1 MTYFHVL
8 MKYSFTKSERQSM
21 RLNSHLNLSH
31 ALGRSMMERPKTKK
45 ALGYQTVERKR

>member
-8 MKYSFTKSERQSM
+8 MKYIFLQKVSTKDEAEFPFELISCF
-21 RLNSHLNLSH
+21 
-31 ALGRSMMERPKTKK
+31 GCMMERAKTKK